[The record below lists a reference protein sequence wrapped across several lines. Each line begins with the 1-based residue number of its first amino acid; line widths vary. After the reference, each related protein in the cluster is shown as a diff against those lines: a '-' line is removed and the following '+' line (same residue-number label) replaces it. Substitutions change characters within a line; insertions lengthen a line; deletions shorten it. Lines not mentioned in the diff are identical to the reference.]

1 MEEKRVRDSYS
12 EQVQILTQA
21 NINGYHRLFGGQLME
36 WTDIVA
42 AAVAR
47 RPSGKNVTPAVVD
60 TLTFQAPAHANDT
73 VIICG
78 YITYV
83 RRTSMEVCTK
93 TYVENLN
100 GTRTLINTAYLV
112 MVALDDEEK
121 PTEVPRLRLET
132 PEEEAEWNAA
142 EKRAQLRKQRRKE
155 NF

>member
-36 WTDIVA
+36 WID
-42 AAVAR
+42 R
-47 RPSGKNVTPAVVD
+47 RHSGKNVTTAVVD

-73 VIICG
+73 GIICG

>member
-1 MEEKRVRDSYS
+1 M
-12 EQVQILTQA
+12 T
-21 NINGYHRLFGGQLME
+21 
-36 WTDIVA
+36 T
-42 AAVAR
+42 
-47 RPSGKNVTPAVVD
+47 AVVD

-73 VIICG
+73 IIICG